1 MAVNFVSEG
10 VVPGETLAD
19 LMSLLWGREIRDE
32 VFQRWN
38 QGFVF
43 SEDEP
48 SALLQRDGGPCAVI
62 VPVQAFLLK
71 NLLFSPA
78 TNESWRQNSG
88 AERDQVLVQSM
99 ADILQLVSSNSGPIT
114 IVCSGGLLS
123 SPVVGQHEESASDSC
138 SIPDG
143 FSQATGARAVSE
155 VQNISQLGQRIL
167 NEPGADE
174 LSSSPKRQRFSHE
187 NFHLKLRCINC
198 CKDSKDLCAE
208 IRRYLHIFCGDHGVL
223 QFLYS
228 ILLTKGLDQIKKEM
242 ADLGEA
248 LIDPTHGHGSQSLI
262 NLLITGKAV
271 PHIWDNEMEVSG
283 LKLQGI
289 SCKSNIGFLT
299 LLEHFRYCEVG
310 WHLKNPIYPIWLLGS
325 ETHLTILFSQD
336 KTLVGEESAEQLA
349 RRMFSSFDKEGRG
362 FITVDSLEPLMRIL
376 NFVSMPEYVNIMA
389 QKLDPEQLGVITL
402 NSFLEEFYPNENSKH
417 EAAQKF
423 TVYHYNGLPRSSHNN
438 KVEYAEAECAI
449 MDMPE
454 VQMMSDFS
462 QIKSCLLTKWPT
474 IELTWKND
482 LIPSLN

>member
-1 MAVNFVSEG
+1 MAVNSASES
-10 VVPGETLAD
+10 VAEKTLTD
-19 LMSLLWGREIRDE
+19 LIQLLWGNEIRDD

-48 SALLQRDGGPCAVI
+48 SALLQHDGGPCAVI
-62 VPVQAFLLK
+62 APVQAFLLK
-71 NLLFSPA
+71 NLLFSTA
-78 TNESWRQNSG
+78 SNENWRQITG
-88 AERDQVLVQSM
+88 PERDRVLVQSM
-99 ADILQLVSSNSGPIT
+99 ADILQLVSPNLGPI
-114 IVCSGGLLS
+114 IVVYSAGLLP
-123 SPVVGQHEESASDSC
+123 SPDVVPQEGTASGSQV
-138 SIPDG
+138 PDG
-143 FSQATGARAVSE
+143 LGQAKEEAKDVSE
-155 VQNISQLGQRIL
+155 MPSISRRISDELGTQ
-167 NEPGADE
+167 D

-187 NFHLKLRCINC
+187 SFHLKLRCINC
-198 CKDSKDLCAE
+198 CKDSKALCVE
-208 IRRYLHIFCGDHGVL
+208 IQKYLHVFCGDHGVL

-228 ILLTKGLDQIKKEM
+228 ILLTKGLEQVKKEM

-262 NLLITGKAV
+262 NLLITGNAV
-271 PHIWDNEMEVSG
+271 PHVWDNEMEVSG

-289 SCKSNIGFLT
+289 TCKSNIGFLT

-310 WHLKNPIYPIWLLGS
+310 WNLKNPIYPVWLLGS

-336 KTLVGEESAEQLA
+336 KTLVGEESTEQFA
-349 RRMFSSFDKEGRG
+349 RRMFGGFDKEGRG
-362 FITVDSLEPLMRIL
+362 FITVDSLEPLMKLL
-376 NFVSMPEYVNIMA
+376 NLVSVPEYVKIVA

-402 NSFLEEFYPNENSKH
+402 NSFLEEFYSNEKH
-417 EAAQKF
+417 KQEAVQTF

-438 KVEYAEAECAI
+438 KVQYAEANCAI
-449 MDMPE
+449 MEMPE
-454 VQMMSDFS
+454 VQMISDFS